1 MFLFKCIPRFRFD
14 CLLIVDTVASLGG
27 SKFFMDAW
35 KVDVAYTGS
44 QKVIGAPPGLAPISF
59 GPRALKRVAERHT
72 KVPVYYWDIML
83 LADYWNCFGN
93 PRM

>member
-1 MFLFKCIPRFRFD
+1 M
-14 CLLIVDTVASLGG
+14 LIVDTVASLGG
-27 SKFFMDAW
+27 TKFSMDTW
-35 KVDVAYTGS
+35 KVDVVYTGS

-59 GPRALKRVAERHT
+59 GSRALKRIAERNSQVT
-72 KVPVYYWDIML
+72 VYYWDIML